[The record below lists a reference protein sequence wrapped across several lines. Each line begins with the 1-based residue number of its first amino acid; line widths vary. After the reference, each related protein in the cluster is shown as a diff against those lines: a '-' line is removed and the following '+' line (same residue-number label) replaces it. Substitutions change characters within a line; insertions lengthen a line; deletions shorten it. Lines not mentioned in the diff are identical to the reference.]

1 MGTYTKVA
9 ALTRWDRPV
18 YRRVGSAVMY
28 LYYWLPASGAGYWNV
43 GPSYTVDSAFV
54 SSYLTGV
61 LCPQQQPDWS
71 VLSSSASQWVD
82 TYPVTVV
89 DPCTLTVP
97 AACSGTVTLAA
108 SATPVVITDGAGDY
122 PPNANCVWTI
132 TASGPI
138 TLRFSAFA
146 IETGSDF
153 LEVYDGASTSS
164 PTMFSL
170 VALPAVPITST
181 GGALTIS
188 FTSNGAIQAAGFV
201 ASVSTSAAVPA
212 VPASSLQLV
221 GAVPAQQISGLACAG
236 RIRTLYD
243 ALPTRLD
250 SSRPR
255 ISAFAPRSTSSRG
268 FFFFGRDLSGQLLNG
283 TLPDSLSEMT
293 GLTSMCVAG

>member
-1 MGTYTKVA
+1 MGTYAKVA
-9 ALTRWDRPV
+9 ALTRWNRAV
-18 YRRVGSAVMY
+18 YRRVGSTVMY

-43 GPSYTVDSAFV
+43 GPSYTANNAFV

-61 LCPQQQPDWS
+61 LCPQQQPDWL
-71 VLSSSASQWVD
+71 VWSSSTSQWVY

-89 DPCTLTVP
+89 DPCTRTVP
-97 AACSGTVTLAA
+97 AACSGTVTLTA

-132 TASGPI
+132 TASGPV

-153 LEVYDGASTSS
+153 LKVYDGASTSS
-164 PTMFSL
+164 PMMFSL

-188 FTSNGAIQAAGFV
+188 FTSNGATQAAGFV

-212 VPASSLQLV
+212 VPASSLKLV

-236 RIRTLYD
+236 RIRTLCA
-243 ALPTRLD
+243 ALLD
-250 SSRPR
+250 SAGRAFPVSLRRSGR
-255 ISAFAPRSTSSRG
+255 IRLQPFSPPAH
-268 FFFFGRDLSGQLLNG
+268 DLVARF
-283 TLPDSLSEMT
+283 LPL
-293 GLTSMCVAG
+293 AGI